1 MIRMWIAAL
10 ENPGAL
16 PELDSDVSEEIAR
29 PWQVIL
35 YNDDIHTFEEVIHQ
49 LIKAT
54 GCTAEHAE
62 SVAWTVHTQ
71 GKAMAFEGE
80 FTDCFRVNMVLR
92 EIQLITEIVG

>member
-1 MIRMWIAAL
+1 MKRMWFAAL

-16 PELDSDVSEEIAR
+16 PDVVSDVREEIAR

-62 SVAWTVHTQ
+62 SVAWTVHTK
-71 GKAMAFEGE
+71 GKALAFEGE
-80 FTDCFRVNMVLR
+80 FTDCFRVNLILR